1 MAEKSIFAS
10 ILIIFRASIKR
21 NRKTLKKKA
30 ISVTIIKIINLW
42 KRNTL
47 CLCNRINK
55 QPSVEHIFLFVI
67 GCLQFYS
74 SYHVKPNII
83 HLLYFLLS
91 PKIASQVN
99 CLTKREVCGDGSAR
113 FVFAVILQITEV
125 TLATK
130 QRTLRLLV
138 DGAIVLRAKR
148 IPA

>member
-1 MAEKSIFAS
+1 MQEKRGRENQLL
-10 ILIIFRASIKR
+10 LIILASIKR

-30 ISVTIIKIINLW
+30 MSVTIIKIINLW

-99 CLTKREVCGDGSAR
+99 CLTKREICGDGSPR
-113 FVFAVILQITEV
+113 LVFAVILQIT
-125 TLATK
+125 
-130 QRTLRLLV
+130 
-138 DGAIVLRAKR
+138 
-148 IPA
+148 